1 MNRIVGEVRG
11 VKRENSKDHSAQAG
25 LRFGSFAWEI
35 LPEAS
40 REAKRELV
48 RWRSD
53 TKKSY

>member
-48 RWRSD
+48 RWRSA